1 MNRIAKADMTPVRQ
15 RTQYTCVPASLAM
28 CLRAL
33 GHDVTEDIVNKVMG
47 AAPMKGARWE
57 EVLAAAQHFGCRATL
72 TMPSTVEQLKAWTD
86 AGTPVM
92 IAWNPEGRPWSH
104 ASAVFDVEERED
116 GLYVHV
122 ADPNMPNPKK
132 TVRVVA
138 EDDFYGKWYEKT
150 ADYLVRRPA
159 VAIER
164 EITAEGHQ
172 VNILSGEE
180 AMPSATKLLAS
191 RTASQADP
199 ADRLADRWVE
209 ARAKRKNKPLSQKD
223 RMKVDKTP
231 DKLRSAPA
239 KALAERGNAGAG
251 KHKNKQDFDRGQS
264 RKPKHKKDWTEREA
278 ATEYNFDVR
287 GVVQAVLAY
296 MEDTIPGYEPTVT
309 EGEWQGTPEI
319 RFTYTDRNTPMLR
332 GPAASK
338 ANRKF
343 KALRKRLSRFGLTA
357 IDYDEALYKDTSGGY
372 VQLSIGGYGSA
383 NGTPLRVA
391 ASANWRDWVR
401 QTPGAEDPDGPV
413 TMALGELLQVVQNE
427 GLEAVHPK
435 DALEMLAWDWGW
447 SGQSLPRDRRH
458 FANVL
463 AKPLRVNLRK
473 HHQDGLKAGS
483 EDRVASRYA
492 ASKPYSGNP
501 DGKPIYPNAVDHGDT
516 GEPLA
521 GGTDIMRRVQN
532 KLLEEQGNP
541 KRPRSPEASLRLS
554 ADRGTGADRIAAAWL
569 GESE

>member
-132 TVRVVA
+132 TVRVVS

-150 ADYLVRRPA
+150 SDYLVRRPA

-164 EITAEGHQ
+164 EITSEGAQ

-180 AMPSATKLLAS
+180 ALPFATKLLAS
-191 RTASQADP
+191 RTASQAVDP
-199 ADRLADRWVE
+199 SDRLADRWIE

-223 RMKVDKTP
+223 KMKVDKTP

-239 KALAERGNAGAG
+239 KALAERGGTGAG

-264 RKPKHKKDWTEREA
+264 RKPKHKKPWTERE
-278 ATEYNFDVR
+278 
-287 GVVQAVLAY
+287 
-296 MEDTIPGYEPTVT
+296 
-309 EGEWQGTPEI
+309 
-319 RFTYTDRNTPMLR
+319 
-332 GPAASK
+332 
-338 ANRKF
+338 
-343 KALRKRLSRFGLTA
+343 
-357 IDYDEALYKDTSGGY
+357 
-372 VQLSIGGYGSA
+372 
-383 NGTPLRVA
+383 A

-413 TMALGELLQVVQNE
+413 VMALSELLQVVQNE
-427 GLEAVHPK
+427 GLEAVNPK
-435 DALEMLAWDWGW
+435 DALGMLAWDWGW
-447 SGQSLPRDRRH
+447 SNQGLPRDRRH

-463 AKPLRVNLRK
+463 AKPLRVDLRK
-473 HHQDGLKAGS
+473 EHAKGLKAGS

-492 ASKPYSGNP
+492 ASKPYCASTGLDCRFWKATDDGQWYMALESWHNRNEYDNYGPFRSFNEAKKFLDQNFANPGGFSKFDNSKWPAPRNPINPKGNRRWAAYSGNP
-501 DGKPIYPNAVDHGDT
+501 DGKPIYDVKVDHGDT